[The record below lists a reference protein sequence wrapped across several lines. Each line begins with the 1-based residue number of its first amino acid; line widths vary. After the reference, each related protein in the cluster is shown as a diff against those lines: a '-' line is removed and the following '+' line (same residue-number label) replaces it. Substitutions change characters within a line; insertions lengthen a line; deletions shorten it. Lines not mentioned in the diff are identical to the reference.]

1 MSLLISNQSLPMRTS
16 NLQPQQVGL
25 EVDRLCLVGPLQL
38 LKVAL
43 GLDVGEV
50 PQQMLM
56 GILIMFSLLLVKK
69 MLWQGGVLC
78 VTKMTL
84 AMKQTTL
91 SLSSQPGPKRCP
103 PHDAKS
109 IDYFYMF
116 FTATLL
122 QTFVTRTTLYA
133 AQYLRVADSV
143 AEMILSNGSPLHCLK

>member
-1 MSLLISNQSLPMRTS
+1 
-16 NLQPQQVGL
+16 
-25 EVDRLCLVGPLQL
+25 
-38 LKVAL
+38 
-43 GLDVGEV
+43 
-50 PQQMLM
+50 
-56 GILIMFSLLLVKK
+56 MFSLLLVKK

-91 SLSSQPGPKRCP
+91 FLSSQPGPKSCP

-143 AEMILSNGSPLHCLK
+143 AKWQPITLPEMKGFLAVVLNM